1 MQKHCVGTF
10 NNISPLQEYLKLRLA
25 HISNLKE
32 IGESPYPHKFNVTI
46 SLSDFIEKYQDLKEG
61 EHHED
66 VVSVAGLFHRFQQ
79 IKDVPVSI
87 C

>member
-1 MQKHCVGTF
+1 MLQLYC
-10 NNISPLQEYLKLRLA
+10 SLQEYLKLRLG

-32 IGESPYPHKFNVTI
+32 TGESPYPHKFNVTI

-66 VVSVAGLFHRFQQ
+66 IVSVAGECFH
-79 IKDVPVSI
+79 KSEVY
-87 C
+87 